1 MVVIVGAAGL
11 LIVRMNG
18 ADAVF
23 GPAMLESV
31 TVTVKLIVPFAV
43 GVPEM
48 APVLELIESPLAG
61 RPTALQVSVPAPP
74 VPANAKL

>member
-1 MVVIVGAAGL
+1 VVVIVGAAGL
-11 LIVRMNG
+11 LIVRIKAVE
-18 ADAVF
+18 ADF
-23 GPAMLESV
+23 GPAELESV
-31 TVTVKLIVPFAV
+31 TVEVKLIVPLVV

-74 VPANAKL
+74 EAANAKL